1 MSRMLQV
8 RIHTKYNKLLIITIG
23 HQSTLA
29 SLDDD
34 RVYLLDEGHHTDDGG
49 HDGDGSYEDHRGECD
64 EGSDLV
70 VLSEFVDEDEGSEFV
85 DFEDLVATVLSEAE

>member
-8 RIHTKYNKLLIITIG
+8 RRHTKYNKLLIITIG
-23 HQSTLA
+23 HQNTLA

-49 HDGDGSYEDHRGECD
+49 HDGDGGYEDHRGECD